1 MTTVHPVRVT
11 EDSSTDAAPAEMT
24 IDQLAARTGLTV
36 RNLRAYAARGLLP
49 APRLVGRTGYYGED
63 HVDRLTLVREMLGEG
78 YTLAK
83 IQETLAGRAGGGATG
98 ALALHR
104 TLMSPW
110 LPDTPEETDLRTL
123 AARAGVGTQPEV
135 VDQLVA
141 MGAVERLDEDRLRV
155 LDPTLLAAGL
165 QVVRLGIPPL
175 AVVVAQRQVVE
186 LVEKAADTY
195 VAMFRDSLWRD
206 FADRGAP
213 RDEWDRMQAIMES
226 LQPVAAQA
234 LLASFRTA
242 MASAIAASLADEI
255 AALDLPVDPAPPPA

>member
-1 MTTVHPVRVT
+1 MSTAPDDASP
-11 EDSSTDAAPAEMT
+11 EDDAELT

-36 RNLRAYAARGLLP
+36 RNLRAYGARGLLP
-49 APRLVGRTGYYGED
+49 PPRLRGRTGLYGEE
-63 HVDRLTLVREMLGEG
+63 HVARLSLVREMLGEG

-83 IQETLAGRAGGGATG
+83 IEQTLAGRAGGGSAS

-104 TLMSPW
+104 ALMAPW

-123 AARAGVGTQPEV
+123 AARAGVVADGDV
-135 VDQLVA
+135 VGELVE
-141 MGAVERLDEDRLRV
+141 MGAVERLDDDRLRV

-165 QVVRLGIPPL
+165 QVVRLGIPPA

-186 LVEKAADTY
+186 LVERAAEVY
-195 VAMFRDSLWRD
+195 VTMFRDTLWRD
-206 FADRGAP
+206 FADAGAP
-213 RDEWDRMQAIMES
+213 QEDWGRMQSLMES

-242 MASAIAASLADEI
+242 MASAVSASLADEI
-255 AALDLPVDPAPPPA
+255 ARLDGSEPT

>member
-1 MTTVHPVRVT
+1 MTDPHGLTV
-11 EDSSTDAAPAEMT
+11 
-24 IDQLAARTGLTV
+24 DQLAARTGLTV

-49 APRLVGRTGYYGED
+49 PPRLVGRTGYYGDE
-63 HVDRLTLVREMLGEG
+63 HVERLALVREMLAEG

-83 IQETLAGRAGGGATG
+83 IETTLAGQAGGGTPG
-98 ALALHR
+98 ALTLHR
-104 TLMSPW
+104 TLMGPW
-110 LPDTPEETDLRTL
+110 LPDTPEETDVATL
-123 AARAGVGTQPEV
+123 AARSGVGAQPDV
-135 VDQLVA
+135 VDELVQ
-141 MGAVERLDEDRLRV
+141 MGVVERLEGDRLRV

-165 QVVRLGIPPL
+165 QVVRLGIPPK
-175 AVVVAQRQVVE
+175 AVVVAQQQVVD
-186 LVEKAADTY
+186 LVERAAEVY

-213 RDEWDRMQAIMES
+213 REEWDRMQTLMES

-255 AALDLPVDPAPPPA
+255 AALDLGPDQT